1 MIIRSQNLIIDANL
15 FTYIDIIAVHSN
27 NRAFMTTKDTS
38 TFDTESAHEDII
50 KLASYRMPFGKHA
63 GQLLIDL
70 PEPYVVWFHGKGF
83 PEGELGRMLG
93 ITYEIKVNGLEPLF
107 KPLLNR

>member
-1 MIIRSQNLIIDANL
+1 MNYQYYMTRQQNRPETPLEDMGSLDSQL
-15 FTYIDIIAVHSN
+15 
-27 NRAFMTTKDTS
+27 
-38 TFDTESAHEDII
+38 AHEDIL

-70 PEPYVVWFHGKGF
+70 PEPYVVWFHSKGF

-93 ITYEIKVNGLEPLF
+93 LTYEIKANGLESLFSPL
-107 KPLLNR
+107 KPPR